1 MLQYELPEYNMP
13 GAALIRPKDSEDEK
27 DFMLIRMMVEGTPYI
42 LQDYDYL
49 MLRPDEATKE
59 VIFID
64 NDDLAEID
72 EMEFWTIIGR
82 QNLSTYG

>member
-1 MLQYELPEYNMP
+1 
-13 GAALIRPKDSEDEK
+13 
-27 DFMLIRMMVEGTPYI
+27 MLIRMMVEGTPYI
-42 LQDYDYL
+42 LQYYDYL

>member
-1 MLQYELPEYNMP
+1 
-13 GAALIRPKDSEDEK
+13 
-27 DFMLIRMMVEGTPYI
+27 
-42 LQDYDYL
+42 

-82 QNLSTYG
+82 QNLSNYG